1 MSLKLI
7 DKELKSKYAEALYK
21 NEASYDKEIDRRVE
35 RLKIDYTR
43 SSNQVEAGSQIFL
56 NKVRQKRSK
65 WIQDDIKYRDY
76 YRLVCRNVQNKKLD
90 NLKSYFDKSVPST
103 NRNLDAAEQ
112 LRFLYSFRYYQ
123 LFNIE

>member
-35 RLKIDYTR
+35 RLRIDYTR

-90 NLKSYFDKSVPST
+90 NLKNYFDKSVPNT
-103 NRNLDAAEQ
+103 NRNLDASEQ
-112 LRFLYSFRYYQ
+112 LRFLYSF
-123 LFNIE
+123 

>member
-35 RLKIDYTR
+35 RLQIDYTR
-43 SSNQVEAGSQIFL
+43 SSHQVDAGSQIFL

-65 WIQDDIKYRDY
+65 WIQDDLKYRDY
-76 YRLVCRNVQNKKLD
+76 YRLVCRNVHNRKLE
-90 NLKSYFDKSVPST
+90 NLKNFYDKNEANVHQMDPAS
-103 NRNLDAAEQ
+103 Q
-112 LRFLYSFRYYQ
+112 LR
-123 LFNIE
+123 

>member
-35 RLKIDYTR
+35 RLQIDFTR
-43 SSNQVEAGSQIFL
+43 NLHAVDAGSQIFL

-65 WIQDDIKYRDY
+65 WIQDDLKYRDY
-76 YRLVCRNVQNKKLD
+76 YRLVCRKVHNRKLE
-90 NLKSYFDKSVPST
+90 NLKGFFEKNDSFQMDPV
-103 NRNLDAAEQ
+103 NEM
-112 LRFLYSFRYYQ
+112 RFHLLTAFY
-123 LFNIE
+123 

>member
-35 RLKIDYTR
+35 RLQVEYMR
-43 SSNQVEAGSQIFL
+43 SSHQVDAGSQIFL

-65 WIQDDIKYRDY
+65 WIQDDLKYRDY
-76 YRLVCRNVQNKKLD
+76 YRLVCRNVHNRKLE
-90 NLKSYFDKSVPST
+90 NLKSFYEKSQTHVNQMDPV
-103 NRNLDAAEQ
+103 AQ
-112 LRFLYSFRYYQ
+112 LK
-123 LFNIE
+123 